1 MTMNPELDTFTRHR
15 PRLFAIA
22 YRMLGMR
29 ADAEDIVQDAWLRWN
44 ATDAQALESA
54 EAWLVTVVT
63 RLSIDRL
70 RSRRKEREAYA
81 GFWLPEP
88 LVAVDDDTPE
98 AAVTRA
104 DEVSFA
110 LLWLL
115 ERLSP
120 VERAAFLL
128 RQVFDR
134 DYAEIA
140 GILQKSEAACRQ
152 LVHRAS
158 LRVRDD
164 EPRFRADADTQR
176 HLLERFILAANSGE
190 RAALEAL
197 IADTA
202 ELVGDGGGKVPSF
215 RHIMRGNTAI
225 ANLYQAIARKYAAG
239 VVYRPATVNGA
250 PGLLRYFDGRL
261 ESVQACST
269 DGARITGLYVVRN
282 PDKLAG
288 LPRHLHTLVPG
299 G

>member
-1 MTMNPELDTFTRHR
+1 MTTNPELDTFTRHR

-98 AAVTRA
+98 AAATRA

-261 ESVQACST
+261 ESVQACGT

-288 LPRHLHTLVPG
+288 LPRHLHTLAPG

>member
-1 MTMNPELDTFTRHR
+1 MTTNSELETFTRHR

-44 ATDAQALESA
+44 AADAHSLTSA

-70 RSRRKEREAYA
+70 RAQRKERETYI

-88 LVAVDDDTPE
+88 LVAEDGDTPE
-98 AAVTRA
+98 AAATRA

-120 VERAAFLL
+120 LERAAFLL
-128 RQVFDR
+128 RQVFER

-140 GILQKSEAACRQ
+140 DILQKSEAACRQ

-158 LRVRDD
+158 LRVRED
-164 EPRFRADADTQR
+164 EPRFQADADTQR
-176 HLLERFILAANSGE
+176 HLLERFIRAARNGE

-215 RHIMRGNTAI
+215 RHIVRGNIRI
-225 ANLYQAIARKYAAG
+225 ANLYEAIARKQAAG
-239 VVYRPATVNGA
+239 VAYLPATVNGA
-250 PGLLRYFDGRL
+250 PGLLRYFDGWL
-261 ESVQACST
+261 ESVQACSS
-269 DGARITGLYVVRN
+269 DGERITGLYVVRN

-288 LPRHLHTLVPG
+288 VPRHLHTLAPRG
-299 G
+299 